1 MFLAYALVTVITI
14 LANAWAAFADFAHL
28 RFVDKNMA
36 EMGVP
41 RSWLPA
47 LATMK
52 LAGAAG
58 LGLGLFTLPLIGTAA
73 AAGLVMFFIGALMAH
88 VRARVFYNIAF
99 PATFLALA
107 AGSLALSVAR

>member
-1 MFLAYALVTVITI
+1 MFIAYVLVTVVTV
-14 LANAWAAFADFAHL
+14 LANAWASFADFAHL

-52 LAGAAG
+52 AAGAAG
-58 LGLGLFTLPLIGTAA
+58 LCLGLFSLPLIGTAA
-73 AAGLVMFFIGALMAH
+73 AAGLVMFFIGALVAH
-88 VRARVFYNIAF
+88 VRRASSTTSR
-99 PATFLALA
+99 FLALA

>member
-1 MFLAYALVTVITI
+1 MFLVYLVVTVVTI
-14 LANAWAAFADFAHL
+14 LANAWAAFADFAHV

-41 RSWLPA
+41 RSWLPV
-47 LATMK
+47 LAIVK
-52 LAGAAG
+52 AAGAVG
-58 LGLGLFTLPLIGTAA
+58 LGLGVLNVPLIGTAA
-73 AAGLVMFFIGALMAH
+73 AAGLVVFFLGALVAH

-99 PATFLALA
+99 PGAYLALA